1 MNKPVP
7 IKIVDYDDDIGP
19 VDANGQQ
26 ILSPE
31 DQAIVDRLDHDPA
44 FLAAIAEAE
53 ASIDA
58 GDFFTHDEVMAIRA
72 EQRRQWL
79 AERNR

>member
-1 MNKPVP
+1 MNKPSPVNP
-7 IKIVDYDDDIGP
+7 VDYDDDIGP
-19 VDANGQQ
+19 LDANGQQ
-26 ILSPE
+26 LLSPE
-31 DQAIVDRLDHDPA
+31 DQADLDRLDHDPA

-58 GDFFTHDEVMAIRA
+58 GDWFTNEEVMTIRA